1 MMATGILILKG
12 KNKSLCAKFTN
23 KNGKQVE
30 MAIKEQELSTSL
42 KQKKQNNIDQLE
54 GLEVNFEEVAGQP
67 KKVTEIGKDFESIDS
82 ISKGD
87 FHNPY
92 NFVTAFPR
100 PEHIFNNSDLGDAGN
115 NKEKIASH
123 GKYHLDLWSGKIK
136 VKLTTKTSLLIPDA
150 ATAKK
155 SKSNEGHKHY
165 DIRRSHQDRNKPYL
179 PPTEIKGMLRTNYEI
194 ITNSRY
200 SVFVEHQDRL
210 AYRINAKGVDLV
222 PARVV
227 AKNGE
232 LYLRLM
238 KGTDIEI
245 NGKKQDLLGYAAK
258 LPRYVKIPND
268 NKNREKKKGKQ
279 EDIKFALKYL
289 DGSLPQHGDRV
300 WVRFN
305 EGGGDKIKKSVVIEI
320 VKYESDSKPS
330 AENWCKGWVFVSN
343 ENILGKKYERVFI
356 EQQSNRTIKIT
367 PEITALWTELIKDY
381 QKIHEK
387 DLKQRDERGEAYDR
401 YINGEPGKTA
411 WSRHIYEPGAEQLT
425 EGTLCYVQF
434 DKDDEDEII
443 ALFPVVLSRRLYE
456 LSPEKLLAANLHPA
470 TKLEELSPA
479 ERVFGWVKTNPGKGE
494 KAAYK
499 GNLRIGSVECKSDN
513 AIKEFGETGFPLSI
527 LGQPQPQQA
536 RFYVA
541 DDKQGK
547 PLETVQTNNR
557 TQKPGYDNENQGLRG
572 RKVYP
577 HHRSLPDGHWEL
589 PQSKQQTTAN
599 NGHFKEWHRQGGD
612 TDNQNRSIKAWV
624 KPDTT
629 FEFDIDVTNLS
640 DVELGALL
648 WLLNLPDEHYHR
660 LGGGKP
666 FGFGS
671 VRLEVNWDNTNL
683 KIGSDWKEYYSSL
696 LPWTDTNSSATQ
708 AQSTIAKYQQA
719 VIEAYSNNRPFEQV
733 NFIKAFC
740 IAAKGFEDNLPIHYP
755 RTGDRNNQP
764 IPPHPEG
771 QGFEWFV
778 NNDRRDHP
786 RSLPSLSN
794 ETGLP
799 Y

>member
-1 MMATGILILKG
+1 MV
-12 KNKSLCAKFTN
+12 TN
-23 KNGKQVE
+23 KALARGTRQT
-30 MAIKEQELSTSL
+30 ARTQRH
-42 KQKKQNNIDQLE
+42 
-54 GLEVNFEEVAGQP
+54 
-67 KKVTEIGKDFESIDS
+67 
-82 ISKGD
+82 KGN

-92 NFVTAFPR
+92 NFVPAFPR
-100 PEHIFNNSDLGDAGN
+100 PENIINNSDLGDAI
-115 NKEKIASH
+115 ELSRIASH
-123 GKYHLDLWSGKIK
+123 GKYHLNLWSGKIK
-136 VKLTTKTSLLIPDA
+136 VKLTTKTPLLIPDA
-150 ATAKK
+150 ATARE
-155 SKSNEGHKHY
+155 NRDGHKYY
-165 DIRRSHQDRNKPYL
+165 DIRRSSQDRNQPYL
-179 PPTEIKGMLRTNYEI
+179 PPTEIKGALRTAYEI
-194 ITNSRY
+194 VTNSRY

-210 AYRINAKGVDLV
+210 AYRINAQGVDLV

-227 AKNGE
+227 KREDGKLN
-232 LYLRLM
+232 LRLM
-238 KGTDIEI
+238 EGTNIQIGDDRI
-245 NGKKQDLLGYAAK
+245 NILGCAAK
-258 LPRYVKIPND
+258 LPRYPRGLATNRGRNRRGNTNNNASIKIP
-268 NKNREKKKGKQ
+268 
-279 EDIKFALKYL
+279 LKYE
-289 DGSLPQHGDRV
+289 DNSLPQHGDRV

-305 EGGGDKIKKSVVIEI
+305 ERGDDTIRKSVVTRIRR
-320 VKYESDSKPS
+320 YE
-330 AENWCKGWVFVSN
+330 ENSQSPGNGNWYKGWVFVSN

-356 EQQSNRTIKIT
+356 EQKDDEFIEIT

-387 DLKQRDERGEAYDR
+387 DLNQRDERGEAYDR
-401 YINGEPGKTA
+401 YYDRQPGRTA
-411 WSRHIYEPGAEQLT
+411 WSRHIYESGAEQLT

-434 DKDDEDEII
+434 DEDDEDEII

-499 GNLRIGSVECKSDN
+499 GNLRIGYVECKSDN
-513 AIKEFGETGFPLSI
+513 AIKEFGEDGFPLSI

-541 DDKQGK
+541 NNKQGK
-547 PLETVQTNNR
+547 PLETTQNNNR
-557 TQKPGYDNENQGLRG
+557 TQKPGYDNQNQGLRG

-589 PQSKQQTTAN
+589 PQSEQQTTAN
-599 NGHFKEWHRQGGD
+599 NGHFKEWYRQGGH
-612 TDNQNRSIKAWV
+612 TDNQNRSLQAWV
-624 KPDTT
+624 KSDTT

-648 WLLNLPDEHYHR
+648 WLLDLPDEHYHR

-671 VRLEVNWDNTNL
+671 VCLEIDWDETDL
-683 KIGSDWKEYYSSL
+683 KTGLDWKEYYSSL
-696 LPWTDTNSSATQ
+696 LPWTDTNSSPTQ

-719 VIEAYSNNRPFEQV
+719 VIEAYSNNRAFEEV
-733 NFIKAFC
+733 DFIKAFC

-771 QGFEWFV
+771 EGFEWFV
-778 NNDRRDHP
+778 NNDRIKDP
-786 RSLPSLSN
+786 VSLPSLLN

>member
-1 MMATGILILKG
+1 MTTGILILKG

-30 MAIKEQELSTSL
+30 MAIAERELSTSL
-42 KQKKQNNIDQLE
+42 KQKKQNNINQLE
-54 GLEVNFEEVAGQP
+54 GLEVNFEEVAGKP
-67 KKVTEIGKDFESIDS
+67 EKVTEIGENFESTNS
-82 ISKGD
+82 VPKGD

-92 NFVTAFPR
+92 NFVSAFPR

-123 GKYHLDLWSGKIK
+123 GKYHLNLWSGKIK
-136 VKLTTKTSLLIPDA
+136 IKLTTKTPLLIPDA
-150 ATAKK
+150 ATAEED
-155 SKSNEGHKHY
+155 NENSGHKYY
-165 DIRRSHQDRNKPYL
+165 DIRRTSRDRNKPHL
-179 PPTEIKGMLRTNYEI
+179 PPTEIKGALRTAYEI
-194 ITNSRY
+194 VTNSRY

-227 AKNGE
+227 AKDDE

-238 KGTDIEI
+238 EGKGLKIAK
-245 NGKKQDLLGYAAK
+245 KKQDLLGYAAK
-258 LPRYVKIPND
+258 LPRYHQGVEASN
-268 NKNREKKKGKQ
+268 EKQRDERKK
-279 EDIKFALKYL
+279 ENPSLFPLKYK
-289 DGSLPQHGDRV
+289 DNSLPQYGDRV

-305 EGGGDKIKKSVVIEI
+305 DFGEDKIKKSVVTRIR
-320 VKYESDSKPS
+320 KYITDSPPS
-330 AENWCKGWVFVSN
+330 EKGNWYKGWVLVSN

-387 DLKQRDERGEAYDR
+387 DLKQRDEREEAYDQ

-434 DKDDEDEII
+434 DKKKIT

-499 GNLRIGSVECKSDN
+499 GNLRIGSVQCKSDN
-513 AIKEFGETGFPLSI
+513 AIKEFGNDGFPLSI

-541 DDKQGK
+541 NDKQGK
-547 PLETVQTNNR
+547 PLKTTQNNNR
-557 TQKPGYDNENQGLRG
+557 TQKPGYDNKNQGLRG

-589 PQSKQQTTAN
+589 SQQPPTAN
-599 NGHFKEWHRQGGD
+599 NGHFKEWHRPGREEESR
-612 TDNQNRSIKAWV
+612 DNQNRSIKAWV

-629 FEFDIDVTNLS
+629 FEFDIDVINLS
-640 DVELGALL
+640 NVELGALL
-648 WLLNLPDEHYHR
+648 WLLDLPDEHYHR

-671 VRLEVNWDNTNL
+671 VRLEIDWENTDL

-696 LPWTDTNSSATQ
+696 LRWTDTNSSPTQ
-708 AQSTIAKYQQA
+708 AQSTITEYQQA
-719 VIEAYSNNRPFEQV
+719 IIKAYSNNRPFEQV
-733 NFIKAFC
+733 DFIKAFC